1 MKNFSSTIISR
12 KVLNVKII
20 IKNEFD
26 MQKLL
31 ILLLLSFFSNQS
43 LANLSVYSCEIKQ
56 NLQIYDDEI
65 YDVSKYPA
73 WGVYDP
79 SSFLFK
85 VENKKLIF
93 DKDISKR
100 PRIITYHEVYT
111 TYSDESEYGIT
122 ILADD
127 ALKHQYNFMFN
138 KEDDYGYLAITGS
151 YDFGIINNL
160 IAKCIAL

>member
-1 MKNFSSTIISR
+1 MK
-12 KVLNVKII
+12 
-20 IKNEFD
+20 
-26 MQKLL
+26 KLL
-31 ILLLLSFFSNQS
+31 LLLLLSFFSNQS

-65 YDVSKYPA
+65 YDVNR
-73 WGVYDP
+73 GGYDP

-85 VENKKLIF
+85 EENKKLIF
-93 DKDISKR
+93 DEDIFKR

-111 TYSDESEYGIT
+111 TYSYESESEIT
-122 ILADD
+122 IHADD
-127 ALKHQYNFMFN
+127 VLKHQYNFRYN